1 MCALSWTPWVTL
13 SKHIRYVS
21 GLLCQ
26 SSCWLAFLHTLVRT
40 VNIFAVLLEDLPW
53 IMALF
58 FSNVLRWV
66 FSTFFPLR
74 PTVRAGHTGGSVGQ
88 PPVAPFYKGRCD
100 VTGIIG
106 NVVLVNSDFHK
117 PKNFSKNCPR
127 WTRTLGKIA
136 SSFLDRKILIFCWPC
151 ISVCLFININ
161 QLDALNFI
169 ISLFQASTCFEH
181 MCLSSGGQSCITQ
194 SLVSSL

>member
-1 MCALSWTPWVTL
+1 MPEQLLISFPA
-13 SKHIRYVS
+13 HVS
-21 GLLCQ
+21 ANGEYFRC
-26 SSCWLAFLHTLVRT
+26 FVGRFT
-40 VNIFAVLLEDLPW
+40 VNYGPIFFECLTVSILN
-53 IMALF
+53 I
-58 FSNVLRWV
+58 
-66 FSTFFPLR
+66 FFPLR

-136 SSFLDRKILIFCWPC
+136 SSFLDRKILIFC
-151 ISVCLFININ
+151 
-161 QLDALNFI
+161 
-169 ISLFQASTCFEH
+169 
-181 MCLSSGGQSCITQ
+181 
-194 SLVSSL
+194 